1 MTCTVCK
8 QSDTAEGRTTVTL
21 ERGSTVVV
29 FRDVPADVCRNCGE
43 AYVSEEVAGRLLEE
57 IASAAKA
64 GVSVDVRR
72 YAA

>member
-1 MTCTVCK
+1 MNCVVCK
-8 QSDTAEGRTTVTL
+8 QSDTTEGRTTVTL

-57 IASAAKA
+57 IESAAKA